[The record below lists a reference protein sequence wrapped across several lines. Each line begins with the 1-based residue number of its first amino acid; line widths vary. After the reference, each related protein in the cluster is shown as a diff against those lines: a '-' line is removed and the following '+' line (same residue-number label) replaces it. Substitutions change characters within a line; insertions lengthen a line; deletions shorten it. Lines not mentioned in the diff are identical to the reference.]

1 MANPKSV
8 MLVDDES
15 HVRFYVKMTLKTLG
29 IREIHEA
36 TTGEEAVNMYSELKP
51 DLVLMDVN
59 MPVMDGLEALGKI
72 NEADPDALVVMLTSL
87 AAREI
92 IETSAERGAVQYI
105 RKDVPSSELKKL
117 IQEVIDEYFG

>member
-1 MANPKSV
+1 MVIPKTV
-8 MLVDDES
+8 LLVDDES
-15 HVRFYVKMTLKTLG
+15 HVRFYVKMTLKALG

-36 TTGEEAVNMYSELKP
+36 TTGEEAVRMYQELTP
-51 DLVLMDVN
+51 DFVLMDVN

-72 NEADPDALVVMLTSL
+72 NDVDPDALVVMLTSL

-117 IQEVIDEYFG
+117 IQEVMEEYFG